1 MEAITIILVLLAAVV
16 ASSAIVRMAPLPLP
30 LPFVQIA
37 LGALIA
43 FTFNF
48 RIALDPQ
55 IFLLLFIAPL
65 LFLDGWRIPKEGLFQ
80 DKWTIVALALGLV
93 VFTVIGAGFF
103 IHWMIPAM
111 PLAVAFALAAVLS
124 PTDAVSVSAIAART
138 PIPKRLM
145 HILEGESLLNDAS
158 GLVCLRFAVAAA
170 VTGTFS
176 LVEASAIFL
185 WLAAGGIAVGVLVSV
200 LTNVVK
206 DWISRHFGEETGT
219 QILVS
224 LLIPFVA
231 YIVAEDLKAS
241 GILAAVAAGI
251 VMSYEERTGRAL
263 AITRIRR
270 TAVWD
275 AVQFAG
281 NGAIF
286 VLLGQQLPGIV
297 AGAGQVIH
305 ETAQQGELR
314 LLIYVVAIS
323 CVLIALRALWAW
335 ATLGLILFRA
345 ARSRQTVQTPGW
357 RVIAAM
363 SLAGV
368 RGALTL
374 SGVMTLPLT
383 LLDGEAFPARD
394 LAIILA
400 AGAILMS
407 LIAANIGLPYVMKGM
422 TLPPDTRPQKEE
434 DEARLAAAQAAIK
447 ALEHDLRQTGKE
459 REDADLYMQ
468 IGAQLMENY
477 RQRIETRLKTSK
489 DNDLAR
495 KVDAIE
501 RKLRLVALG
510 AERKELYRIGHSGKL
525 AEELIRK
532 LVREVDLQESRFSVR

>member
-16 ASSAIVRMAPLPLP
+16 ASSAIARMAPWPLP

-43 FTFNF
+43 FTFDF
-48 RIALDPQ
+48 RIALDPE

-65 LFLDGWRIPKEGLFQ
+65 LFLDGWRIPKEGLFR
-80 DKWTIVALALGLV
+80 DKWTIIALALGLV
-93 VFTVIGAGFF
+93 VFTVVGAGLF

-124 PTDAVSVSAIAART
+124 PTDAVAVSAIAART

-176 LVEASAIFL
+176 IAEASAIFV
-185 WLAAGGIAVGVLVSV
+185 WLAAGGVAVGVVVSA
-200 LTNVVK
+200 LANVAK
-206 DWISRHFGEETGT
+206 DWVSSHFGEETGT
-219 QILVS
+219 QILIS
-224 LLIPFVA
+224 LLIPFGA
-231 YIVAEDLKAS
+231 YILAEDLKAS

-270 TAVWD
+270 SAVWD

-305 ETAQQGELR
+305 KTAQQGGLR
-314 LLIYVVAIS
+314 LLLYVVAIS

-335 ATLGLILFRA
+335 ATLGLILFRTT
-345 ARSRQTVQTPGW
+345 RRRQSIPTPGW
-357 RVIAAM
+357 RLIAAM

-383 LLDGEAFPARD
+383 LLDGQAFPARD

-400 AGAILMS
+400 AGAILLS
-407 LIAANIGLPYVMKGM
+407 LIAANLGLPYVMKGM
-422 TLPPDTRPQKEE
+422 MLPPDTRHQTEE
-434 DEARLAAAQAAIK
+434 DEARLAAAEAAIR
-447 ALEHDLRQTGKE
+447 ALEHDLRQTAEE
-459 REDADLYMQ
+459 RDDADLYMQ
-468 IGAQLMENY
+468 TGTQIMENY

-489 DNDLAR
+489 DAGLAR

-501 RKLRLVALG
+501 RRLRLVALD
-510 AERKELYRIGHSGKL
+510 AERKELYRIGRSGKL
-525 AEELIRK
+525 AEDLTRK
-532 LVREVDLQESRFSVR
+532 LVREVDLQESRFSAR

>member
-1 MEAITIILVLLAAVV
+1 MEAITIILLLLAAVV
-16 ASSAIVRMAPLPLP
+16 VSSAIARALPIRLP

-43 FTFNF
+43 STFDF
-48 RIALDPQ
+48 RIALDPE
-55 IFLLLFIAPL
+55 IFLLLFIAPSAFPRRL
-65 LFLDGWRIPKEGLFQ
+65 AHSQEGLFR
-80 DKWTIVALALGLV
+80 DKWTIIALALGLV
-93 VFTVIGAGFF
+93 VFTVVGAGFF
-103 IHWMIPAM
+103 IHWMIPVM
-111 PLAVAFALAAVLS
+111 PLPVAFALAAVLS
-124 PTDAVSVSAIAART
+124 PTDAVAVSAIAART

-176 LVEASAIFL
+176 VGEASAIFL
-185 WLAAGGIAVGVLVSV
+185 WLAVGGIGVGIAVSV

-224 LLIPFVA
+224 LLIPFAA
-231 YIVAEDLKAS
+231 YILAEELKAS

-297 AGAGQVIH
+297 AGARQVIH
-305 ETAQQGELR
+305 ETAQQGR
-314 LLIYVVAIS
+314 MWLLIYIAAIS

-345 ARSRQTVQTPGW
+345 GPSRQAIQTPGW
-357 RVIAAM
+357 RVVAAM

-383 LLDGEAFPARD
+383 LLEGQAFRRAISPSSWRPAR
-394 LAIILA
+394 
-400 AGAILMS
+400 S
-407 LIAANIGLPYVMKGM
+407 WCP
-422 TLPPDTRPQKEE
+422 
-434 DEARLAAAQAAIK
+434 
-447 ALEHDLRQTGKE
+447 
-459 REDADLYMQ
+459 
-468 IGAQLMENY
+468 
-477 RQRIETRLKTSK
+477 
-489 DNDLAR
+489 
-495 KVDAIE
+495 
-501 RKLRLVALG
+501 
-510 AERKELYRIGHSGKL
+510 
-525 AEELIRK
+525 
-532 LVREVDLQESRFSVR
+532 

>member
-16 ASSAIVRMAPLPLP
+16 ASSAIARSAPIPLPLP
-30 LPFVQIA
+30 LVQIA

-43 FTFNF
+43 VTFDF
-48 RIALDPQ
+48 KIALDPE

-65 LFLDGWRIPKEGLFQ
+65 LFLDGWRIPKEGLFR

-93 VFTVIGAGFF
+93 LFTVVGAGFF
-103 IHWMIPAM
+103 IHWMLPAM

-124 PTDAVSVSAIAART
+124 PTDAVAVSAIAART

-158 GLVCLRFAVAAA
+158 GLVCLRFAIAAA
-170 VTGTFS
+170 ITGTFS
-176 LVEASAIFL
+176 IGAASATFL
-185 WLAAGGIAVGVLVSV
+185 WLAAGGIGVGIVVSAVV
-200 LTNVVK
+200 NAAK

-224 LLIPFVA
+224 LLIPFGA
-231 YIVAEDLKAS
+231 YILAEDLKAS

-251 VMSYEERTGRAL
+251 VMAYEERSGRAL
-263 AITRIRR
+263 AVTRIRR

-275 AVQFAG
+275 AVQFAS

-286 VLLGQQLPGIV
+286 VLLGQQLPGIA

-305 ETAQQGELR
+305 ETGR
-314 LLIYVVAIS
+314 LGGLWLLVYVVAIS
-323 CVLIALRALWAW
+323 CVLVALRALWAW

-345 ARSRQTVQTPGW
+345 VRSRQAVQMPGW
-357 RVIAAM
+357 RLIVAM

-383 LLDGEAFPARD
+383 LLDGSAFPARD

-400 AGAILMS
+400 AGAILVS
-407 LIAANIGLPYVMKGM
+407 LIAANVGLPYVMKGVK
-422 TLPPDTRPQKEE
+422 LPPETLHQKEE

-447 ALEHDLRQTGKE
+447 AIEHNLHQTGKDGQ
-459 REDADLYMQ
+459 DAELYMQ
-468 IGAQLMENY
+468 AGAQIMENY

-489 DNDLAR
+489 DADLAR

-501 RKLRLVALG
+501 RRLRVVALG
-510 AERKELYRIGHSGKL
+510 AERKELYRMARSGRL
-525 AEELIRK
+525 TEELTRK
-532 LVREVDLQESRFSVR
+532 LVREVDLQESRFTLR